1 MSLDERYGIV
11 VYVIAARANAPPFK
25 PWAWEIC
32 RDGEPLPARI
42 REGGFKTEHTARLAA
57 KVALPQSITDN
68 RHSCRAR
75 SVFIQPKCAPLQRR
89 DIERGE

>member
-11 VYVIAARANAPPFK
+11 VYVIAARANTPPFK

-57 KVALPQSITDN
+57 KVALRDFLSGLAQDQAN
-68 RHSCRAR
+68 R
-75 SVFIQPKCAPLQRR
+75 
-89 DIERGE
+89 DW